1 MTNVVRLVLRAFFER
16 LAWYVFAMVWIGAWA
31 LFGYHV
37 WDAVWTATT
46 VGWQTGPGWWGQ
58 MVAGFVHAMALVGPL
73 AGVLAGVW
81 TLTYGIRFW
90 RR

>member
-37 WDAVWTATT
+37 WDA
-46 VGWQTGPGWWGQ
+46 
-58 MVAGFVHAMALVGPL
+58 AGFGAAVAAVGAL

-81 TLTYGIRFW
+81 TLTFGIRF
-90 RR
+90 RRR